1 MPYDIGARVGIDG
14 ESQFRAQISRINKDY
29 KSMESYLQALDKAM
43 DRNGKSMEAL
53 QARHNGLQQQ
63 LAMQEKK
70 HKELT
75 EALEKVRGKYDA
87 GSQEVLRFEGALL
100 DVDQTMADLK
110 RQIAATEGDM
120 DRLAK
125 GVDSVAD
132 AVAHADS
139 QIAQINGDYKAMSDY
154 LKAVDRSID
163 LNGKSFDLLSE
174 KTRTLRQQL
183 DSQIQQ
189 QQILASALEKV
200 RREYKDGSAEVLR
213 FETAL
218 LDVDNAVS
226 ALSRELAD
234 TEYDMYKLANGI
246 EDVADASDDANG
258 KVLSF
263 GEMLKAGLASGAIL
277 HAVEEITE
285 LVVELGKAS
294 ITAAADV
301 KASNSQFSSTFRELE
316 SAARLTLSGI
326 SEDIKMSSSRLQ
338 GAYTS
343 LYAFTKNVGG
353 DSAQALNI
361 AERAIRAAA
370 DSAAYYDRTV
380 EDATETLQSFLKGNY
395 ENDAALGIAA
405 TETTRNAKA
414 NELYAKSFKE
424 LSEAQKVD
432 VLLAMVEAG
441 NAASGALGAAAREAD
456 EWTNVTGELAEAWRQ
471 LLALMGGPALEGLIQ
486 GITDALKGL
495 TEQSAAQTLTAG
507 MDAFRASIAD
517 ADAQLQQ
524 SNASMAATAG
534 LAQQYVDRLHAL
546 DAAGL
551 NTAESQ
557 REYRQVVELLN
568 ATMPQLNLTIDE
580 NTGRL
585 TQNTEAIQ
593 TNIANLKKQA
603 QEQAKQA
610 YYKKIIDQYTKAYE
624 EQYAAEMRLIE
635 LQEREQQLLE
645 QGADAT
651 IEYTTALMGTTS
663 AMPQMTRALSELDQE
678 LLRNQAEQRELSTTI
693 EESGATLSEYEHQLD
708 AASKG
713 YAALTDATTE
723 QAQAQ
728 DELSGAYTDTQKAAR
743 ESIDKQIGLFDELAT
758 ESDMSRKQ
766 VLDNWKVQQEAY
778 QNYAVNLQKAVE
790 MGLDQS
796 LIRQLS
802 DGSEQSMLIL
812 AELVGGTEGNVAEIN
827 AAFSKLSE
835 AKDNAAQAMG
845 EVEQVVSSSLDRMT
859 DDAEDSGRDIVD
871 GAAAG
876 IIRNIPRYVSALE
889 QLANRGQ
896 SAYNEVWDRHS
907 PSRWMR
913 DASDDIV
920 DGGADQLRRRSGDM
934 AEAMAALGKA
944 GQDAYAELAA
954 ASGDSGA
961 DVVANA
967 AAGILRSIP
976 QYRAAL
982 AQLSEVS
989 IPAMQEARISVE
1001 LAGADAALAR
1011 LDASPQIV
1019 QQRQLAAELVKGTEG
1034 NVAEI
1039 NAAFSKLNEAKD
1051 NAAQAMGEVEQVV
1064 SSSLDRM
1071 TDDAEDSGRDI
1082 VDGAAAGII
1091 RNIPRYVSALEQLA
1105 NRGQSAYN
1113 EVWDRHSPSR
1123 WMRDASD
1130 DIVDGGADQLRR
1142 RSGDMAEAMAAL
1154 GKAGQDAYAELAAAS
1169 GDSGAD
1175 VVANAAAGILRSIPQ
1190 YRAALAQLSEVS
1202 LPAMQEARISVEL
1215 AGADAALAK
1224 IQEMMAAMAL
1234 LDVSPQ
1240 IVQQRQLAADAA
1252 AYPSLTAGT
1261 VGYTT
1266 NTVHNTKN
1274 VSLGG
1279 VTVVVNARDGQD
1291 ATALAYEVAAVL
1303 EQMFD
1308 EGVSAIG

>member
-75 EALEKVRGKYDA
+75 EALEKVRGEYDA

-100 DVDQTMADLK
+100 DVDQTMEDLK

-120 DRLAK
+120 DR
-125 GVDSVAD
+125 
-132 AVAHADS
+132 
-139 QIAQINGDYKAMSDY
+139 
-154 LKAVDRSID
+154 
-163 LNGKSFDLLSE
+163 
-174 KTRTLRQQL
+174 
-183 DSQIQQ
+183 
-189 QQILASALEKV
+189 
-200 RREYKDGSAEVLR
+200 
-213 FETAL
+213 
-218 LDVDNAVS
+218 
-226 ALSRELAD
+226 
-234 TEYDMYKLANGI
+234 LANGI

-277 HAVEEITE
+277 HAVEEIGE
-285 LVVELGKAS
+285 RVVELGKAS

-301 KASNSQFSSTFRELE
+301 KASNSQFAATFRELE
-316 SAARLTLSGI
+316 GAARLTLSGI

-338 GAYTS
+338 GAYAS

-395 ENDAALGIAA
+395 ANDAALGIAA

-414 NELYAKSFKE
+414 NELYAKSFKD

-471 LLALMGGPALEGLIQ
+471 LLALMGGPVLEGLTPIIQ

-507 MDAFRASIAD
+507 MDAFRASIAN

-546 DAAGL
+546 EAAGL

-568 ATMPQLNLTIDE
+568 STMPQLNLTIDE

-610 YYKKIIDQYTKAYE
+610 YYKKIIDQYAKAYE

-635 LQEREQQLLE
+635 LQEQEQQLLE

-651 IEYTTALMGTTS
+651 IEYTAALMDTTS
-663 AMPQMTRALSELDQE
+663 AMPQMTRALSELDHE
-678 LLRNQAEQRELSTTI
+678 LLRNQAEQRELSATI
-693 EESGATLSEYEHQLD
+693 EESGATLSAYEQQLD

-766 VLDNWKVQQEAY
+766 ILDNWKVQEKAF

-790 MGLDQS
+790 MGLDES

-812 AELVGGTEGNVAEIN
+812 AELVGGTEKDVDQIN
-827 AAFSKLSE
+827 SAFQKLEESKATASS
-835 AKDNAAQAMG
+835 AMAD
-845 EVEQVVSSSLDRMT
+845 VEQVLTDSFDRMA
-859 DDAEDSGRDIVD
+859 DSAET
-871 GAAAG
+871 AG
-876 IIRNIPRYVSALE
+876 GDTA
-889 QLANRGQ
+889 
-896 SAYNEVWDRHS
+896 SAYARGLRNNFWKIEQALRQIPSGSLSTWDPTSNARTA
-907 PSRWMR
+907 PSLPE
-913 DASDDIV
+913 AGT
-920 DGGADQLRRRSGDM
+920 GGDQ
-934 AEAMAALGKA
+934 
-944 GQDAYAELAA
+944 
-954 ASGDSGA
+954 
-961 DVVANA
+961 
-967 AAGILRSIP
+967 I
-976 QYRAAL
+976 
-982 AQLSEVS
+982 
-989 IPAMQEARISVE
+989 
-1001 LAGADAALAR
+1001 
-1011 LDASPQIV
+1011 
-1019 QQRQLAAELVKGTEG
+1019 QRQLQ
-1034 NVAEI
+1034 
-1039 NAAFSKLNEAKD
+1039 SMEAT
-1051 NAAQAMGEVEQVV
+1051 
-1064 SSSLDRM
+1064 M
-1071 TDDAEDSGRDI
+1071 T
-1082 VDGAAAGII
+1082 
-1091 RNIPRYVSALEQLA
+1091 QL
-1105 NRGQSAYN
+1105 S
-1113 EVWDRHSPSR
+1113 
-1123 WMRDASD
+1123 
-1130 DIVDGGADQLRR
+1130 
-1142 RSGDMAEAMAAL
+1142 RSGT
-1154 GKAGQDAYAELAAAS
+1154 
-1169 GDSGAD
+1169 
-1175 VVANAAAGILRSIPQ
+1175 VTT
-1190 YRAALAQLSEVS
+1190 
-1202 LPAMQEARISVEL
+1202 
-1215 AGADAALAK
+1215 
-1224 IQEMMAAMAL
+1224 
-1234 LDVSPQ
+1234 
-1240 IVQQRQLAADAA
+1240 QRQLAADAA
-1252 AYPSLTAGT
+1252 AYPSLTAGA

-1279 VTVVVNARDGQD
+1279 VTVVVNAQPGQD
-1291 ATALAYEVAAVL
+1291 ATSLAYEVADVL
-1303 EQMFD
+1303 GQMFD

>member
-14 ESQFRAQISRINKDY
+14 ESQLRAQISRINKDY

-43 DRNGKSMEAL
+43 DRNGKSMESL

-75 EALEKVRGKYDA
+75 EALEKVRGEYDA

-189 QQILASALEKV
+189 QQILASTLEKV

-218 LDVDNAVS
+218 LDVDNTVS

-277 HAVEEITE
+277 HAVAEICE
-285 LVVELGKAS
+285 RVVELGKAS

-361 AERAIRAAA
+361 AERAIRTAA

-380 EDATETLQSFLKGNY
+380 EDASETLQSFLKGNY

-456 EWTNVTGELAEAWRQ
+456 EWTNVTGELAAAWRQ
-471 LLALMGGPALEGLIQ
+471 LLAMMGGPVLEGLTPIIQ

-546 DAAGL
+546 EAAGL

-585 TQNTEAIQ
+585 TQNTDAIRD
-593 TNIANLKKQA
+593 NITSLKDQA
-603 QEQAKQA
+603 QQQAKQA
-610 YYKKIIDQYTKAYE
+610 YYKKIIDQYTEAYE

-651 IEYTTALMGTTS
+651 IEYTTALMDTTS

-678 LLRNQAEQRELSTTI
+678 LLQNQAEQRELSSTI

-766 VLDNWKVQQEAY
+766 ILDNWKAQQEAF

-812 AELVGGTEGNVAEIN
+812 AELVKGSEGNVAEIN
-827 AAFSKLSE
+827 AAFSQLSE
-835 AKDNAAQAMG
+835 AKDTAAQAMG
-845 EVEQVVSSSLDRMT
+845 EVEQVVSSSLDRMA
-859 DDAEDSGRDIVD
+859 DDAEDSGRDIVE
-871 GAAAG
+871 GAASG

-934 AEAMAALGKA
+934 AEAMAALGKT

-982 AQLSEVS
+982 AQL
-989 IPAMQEARISVE
+989 P
-1001 LAGADAALAR
+1001 
-1011 LDASPQIV
+1011 
-1019 QQRQLAAELVKGTEG
+1019 
-1034 NVAEI
+1034 
-1039 NAAFSKLNEAKD
+1039 
-1051 NAAQAMGEVEQVV
+1051 
-1064 SSSLDRM
+1064 
-1071 TDDAEDSGRDI
+1071 
-1082 VDGAAAGII
+1082 
-1091 RNIPRYVSALEQLA
+1091 
-1105 NRGQSAYN
+1105 
-1113 EVWDRHSPSR
+1113 
-1123 WMRDASD
+1123 
-1130 DIVDGGADQLRR
+1130 
-1142 RSGDMAEAMAAL
+1142 
-1154 GKAGQDAYAELAAAS
+1154 
-1169 GDSGAD
+1169 
-1175 VVANAAAGILRSIPQ
+1175 
-1190 YRAALAQLSEVS
+1190 EVS

-1224 IQEMMAAMAL
+1224 IQEMMAAMAR
-1234 LDVSPQ
+1234 LDASPQ

-1266 NTVHNTKN
+1266 NTVHNSRN